1 MGPLHSCPY
10 EGWLEF
16 FVGMCTDPDVR
27 LLAPFS
33 AKTLCLLVNMNS
45 LSPAGAAAAAGGDSR
60 QSHALA
66 CGQGVPLSHRVL
78 PLRRVCAA
86 KDGAWLGA

>member
-1 MGPLHSCPY
+1 MRSADGVVFTVQSHERRVGDHVGP
-10 EGWLEF
+10 
-16 FVGMCTDPDVR
+16 VDPDVR
-27 LLAPFS
+27 LVAPFS

-45 LSPAGAAAAAGGDSR
+45 LSPAGAATAAGGDSR

-66 CGQGVPLSHRVL
+66 CGQGVPLCHRVL

-86 KDGAWLGA
+86 K